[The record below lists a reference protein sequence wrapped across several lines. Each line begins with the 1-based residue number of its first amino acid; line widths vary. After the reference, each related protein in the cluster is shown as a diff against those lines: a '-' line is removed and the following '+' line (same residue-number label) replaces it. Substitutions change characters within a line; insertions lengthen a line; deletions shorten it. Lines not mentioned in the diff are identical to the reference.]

1 MEDTSTDEETLQ
13 ADDKCERAS
22 GNTNRDELNSLKIH
36 QKARQIAN
44 TCKFRE
50 IQSSVQTVQTL
61 TSGIKT
67 LKIDINNSFLKTHDS
82 NQKSNL
88 CRLVMTLETILDA
101 FRIVLSRAIH

>member
-1 MEDTSTDEETLQ
+1 MEDTSTDEETLL

-44 TCKFRE
+44 ACKFRE

-61 TSGIKT
+61 TSGIK
-67 LKIDINNSFLKTHDS
+67 ILKTDMVV
-82 NQKSNL
+82 K
-88 CRLVMTLETILDA
+88 
-101 FRIVLSRAIH
+101 